1 VKPFRERNPI
11 VLGVIGL
18 VVLAGLVYA
27 AFNAGNLPLIGGG
40 DSYSAAFSDA
50 SGLQPDN
57 EVRIAGVKVGK
68 VTGVSLETLN
78 GKPQVRVDFRVDHGV
93 NFGTRTEATIEIKTV
108 LGQKYLGLDPAGPGR
123 MQPGQ
128 QIPRS
133 RTSSPFDVV
142 NAVNGLASTV
152 DKIDTKQLSKA
163 FDVLAETLNDVA
175 PNVKGSLTGLSRL
188 SDTVASRDAEL
199 RELLRRARNVT
210 QVLADR
216 DKEFVKL
223 LKDGNKLLA
232 EVKARRTEIHT
243 LLVATRKLANQLSGL
258 VSDNEDQLQPAL
270 KELRGVVS
278 TLQSNSDNLT
288 ASIKNLA
295 PFLEAFTNVVG
306 NGRWFDSYID
316 ALLQPYLPG
325 APPAVPASGD
335 ASGAAINQK
344 ATASPSTSPR
354 SSPSASPSQ
363 SSASPTPTASG
374 G

>member
-1 VKPFRERNPI
+1 MKPFRERNPI
-11 VLGVIGL
+11 VLGSICL
-18 VVLAGLVYA
+18 VVLAALVLV

-68 VTGVSLETLN
+68 VTGVSLETHN

-108 LGQKYLGLDPAGPGR
+108 LGQKYLGLDPAGSGE

-152 DKIDTKQLSKA
+152 DKIDTRQLSKA
-163 FDVLAETLNDVA
+163 FEVLASTLDDAA
-175 PNVKGSLTGLSRL
+175 PNVRGSLTGLSRL
-188 SDTVASRDAEL
+188 SNTVASRDAAL
-199 RELLRRARNVT
+199 RELLHRARNVT
-210 QVLADR
+210 EVLASR

-232 EVKARRTEIHT
+232 EVKARRSEIHT
-243 LLVATRKLANQLSGL
+243 LLVATRKLSDQLSGL
-258 VSDNEDQLQPAL
+258 VSDNQQQLEPAL
-270 KELRGVVS
+270 KELRGVVA
-278 TLQSNSDNLT
+278 TLQRNRDNLT
-288 ASIKNLA
+288 ASIRGVA
-295 PFLEAFTNVVG
+295 PFLEAFSNVVG

-325 APPAVPASGD
+325 APPAVPAGGD
-335 ASGAAINQK
+335 APGAAINQQS
-344 ATASPSTSPR
+344 TASPSAAPS
-354 SSPSASPSQ
+354 SSPTP
-363 SSASPTPTASG
+363 SASPTPTASG
-374 G
+374 GRR